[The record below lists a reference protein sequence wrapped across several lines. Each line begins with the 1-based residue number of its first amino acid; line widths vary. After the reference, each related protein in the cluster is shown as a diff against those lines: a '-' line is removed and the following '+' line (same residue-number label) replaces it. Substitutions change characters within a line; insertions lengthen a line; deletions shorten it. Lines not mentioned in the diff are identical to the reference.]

1 MKISIIG
8 GGSFGSALAIH
19 LAKSQE
25 ELSLYIRNKDSYNL
39 IKETRMNKK
48 YLKEV
53 KIPENIVLLN
63 DIEEAVKDADIV
75 VLAVPSQELRN
86 VLKTIKAYINEDKI
100 FVNVS
105 KGIEIATLKT
115 MSEVFYEFNPKGR
128 FVSLSGPSHAEE
140 VAVSIPTTIVSASKS
155 VSDAEL
161 IQDVFSSDNLRVYVN
176 DDLLGVEL
184 AGATKN
190 IIALGS
196 GICEGRGY
204 GDNTKAALITRG
216 IHEITKLG
224 LALGAK
230 ASTFYGLAG
239 IGDLVVTCT
248 SKHSRNKTCGVYIGE
263 GQSVEGA
270 IDKVGMVV
278 EGIKTTKSTYML
290 KEKYSVE
297 MPIVDMMYKLLYE
310 DYPLDSVVA
319 ELMGRPLKH
328 EMEKYEDR

>member
-1 MKISIIG
+1 MRISVIG
-8 GGSFGSALAIH
+8 GGSFGTALAIH
-19 LAKSQE
+19 LAKRGENLYQ
-25 ELSLYIRNKDSYNL
+25 YIRNKDSYNL
-39 IKETRMNKK
+39 IKETRINNK
-48 YLKEV
+48 YLKGVEL
-53 KIPENIVLLN
+53 PDNIILLN
-63 DIEEAVKDADIV
+63 DIEEAVKDADVV

-86 VLKTIKAYINEDKI
+86 VLKTIDKYIDEDKI

-105 KGIEIATLKT
+105 KGIEIDSLKT
-115 MSEVFYEFNPKGR
+115 MSEVFYEFNPKAR

-140 VAVSIPTTIVSASKS
+140 VAIGIPTTIVSASKS
-155 VSDAEL
+155 VNDAEF
-161 IQDVFSSDNLRVYVN
+161 IQDIFSNDNLRVYVN

-196 GICEGRGY
+196 GICEGKGY

-224 LALGAK
+224 IALGAK

-263 GQSVEGA
+263 GLSTEGA
-270 IDKVGMVV
+270 IEKVGMVV

-310 DYPLDSVVA
+310 DYPLDGVVA

-328 EMEKYEDR
+328 EIEKYEDR

>member
-1 MKISIIG
+1 MRISIIG
-8 GGSFGSALAIH
+8 GGSFGTALAIQ
-19 LAKSQE
+19 LAKTE
-25 ELSLYIRNKDSYNL
+25 KELYLYLRNKDAYNK
-39 IKETRMNKK
+39 IKETRLNEK
-48 YLKEV
+48 YIKDV
-53 KIPENIVLLN
+53 KIPENVILTN
-63 DIEEAVKDADIV
+63 DIEEAVKSAEV
-75 VLAVPSQELRN
+75 VILAVPSQELRN
-86 VLKTIKAYINEDKI
+86 VLKNIKGCIDNDRI

-105 KGIEIATLKT
+105 KGIEIDTLKR
-115 MSEVFYEFNPKGR
+115 MSEVFYEFNPDAR
-128 FVSLSGPSHAEE
+128 FVALSGPSHAEE
-140 VAVSIPTTIVSASKS
+140 VAVGIPTTIVSASNS
-155 VSDAEL
+155 VNDAEY
-161 IQDVFSSDNLRVYVN
+161 IQDLLSSDNLRVYVN

-196 GICEGRGY
+196 GICEGKGY

-224 LALGAK
+224 IALGAK

-248 SKHSRNKTCGVYIGE
+248 SRHSRNKTCGVYIGE
-263 GQSVEGA
+263 GYSVEEA
-270 IDKVGMVV
+270 IKKVGMVV

-290 KEKYSVE
+290 KEKYHVE
-297 MPIVDMMYKLLYE
+297 MPLVDMMYKLLYE
-310 DYPLDSVVA
+310 SYPLESVVS

>member
-1 MKISIIG
+1 MRISIIG
-8 GGSFGSALAIH
+8 GGSFGTALAVH

-25 ELSLYIRNKDSYNL
+25 NLSLYLRNKDSYNL
-39 IKETRMNKK
+39 IKETRMNTK
-48 YLKEV
+48 YLKDV
-53 KIPENIVLLN
+53 KIPENIILLN
-63 DIEEAVKDADIV
+63 DIDVAVRDADIV
-75 VLAVPSQELRN
+75 VLAVPSQEMRK
-86 VLKTIKAYINEDKI
+86 VLEKIEPYIDEKKI

-105 KGIEIATLKT
+105 KGIEIGTLKT

-140 VAVSIPTTIVSASKS
+140 VGIGIPTTIVSASKS
-155 VSDAEL
+155 VEDAEL
-161 IQDVFSSDNLRVYVN
+161 IQDVFSRDNLRVYVN

-196 GICEGRGY
+196 GICEGKGF

-248 SKHSRNKTCGVYIGE
+248 SRHSRNKTCGVLIGE
-263 GQSVEGA
+263 GLSSKDA
-270 IDKVGMVV
+270 IKKVGMVV

-290 KEKYSVE
+290 KEKYKVE

-310 DYPLDSVVA
+310 DYPLESIVS

>member
-1 MKISIIG
+1 MRISIIG

-25 ELSLYIRNKDSYNL
+25 ELYLYIRNKDSYNL
-39 IKETRMNKK
+39 IKETRMNTR
-48 YLKEV
+48 YLKDV
-53 KIPENIVLLN
+53 KLDENIVLIN
-63 DIEEAVKDADIV
+63 DIQKAVELADIV
-75 VLAVPSQELRN
+75 VLAVPSQELRK
-86 VLKTIKAYINEDKI
+86 VLETIKGQIDENKI

-105 KGIEIATLKT
+105 KGIEIDSLKT
-115 MSEVFYEFNPKGR
+115 MSQVFYEISPNGR

-140 VAVSIPTTIVSASKS
+140 VAVAIPTTVVSASKS
-155 VSDAEL
+155 VKDAEL
-161 IQDVFSSDNLRVYVN
+161 IQDIFSSDTFRVYVN

-196 GICEGRGY
+196 GICEGKGY

-224 LALGAK
+224 IALGAK

-248 SKHSRNKTCGVYIGE
+248 SRHSRNKTCGVYIGD
-263 GQSVEGA
+263 GLSVEDA

-290 KEKYSVE
+290 KEKYNVE

-310 DYPLDSVVA
+310 SYPLDSVVR